1 MADLEDHHS
10 MNQDPV
16 HILPLVVDGLGFSV
30 REQWLIKDVSFSLGA
45 RGRTF
50 IVGPNGA
57 GKSILL
63 RLCHGLLSPT
73 TGTVRWASG
82 SSRQQRQRQAMVFQK
97 PVLFRRSARANVEY
111 ALSVRG
117 VAKKD
122 VRQRAD
128 DALEATGLTGI
139 AHRQARVLSGGEQ
152 QRLVLAR
159 AWALRPRVLFLD
171 EPATHLDPAATA
183 AIEDVIEQISNAGS
197 KIIMVTHDLG
207 QVRRLA
213 DEVLFLHQGQ
223 LLEQTASEDF
233 LTHAKTQEARAF
245 VEGQLLW

>member
-1 MADLEDHHS
+1 MADPEDHHS

-171 EPATHLDPAATA
+171 EPAAHLDPAATA
-183 AIEDVIEQISNAGS
+183 AIEDVIEQISNAGC

>member
-1 MADLEDHHS
+1 MADPEDHPS

-16 HILPLVVDGLGFSV
+16 HILPLVVDGLGFGV

-171 EPATHLDPAATA
+171 EPAAHLDPAATA

>member
-1 MADLEDHHS
+1 MADPEDHHS

-128 DALEATGLTGI
+128 DALAATGLTGI

-171 EPATHLDPAATA
+171 EPAAHLDPAATA

>member
-1 MADLEDHHS
+1 MADPEDHHS

-73 TGTVRWASG
+73 TGTVQWAAG

-171 EPATHLDPAATA
+171 EPAAHLDPAATA

>member
-1 MADLEDHHS
+1 MADPESHHS
-10 MNQDPV
+10 LNQDPV
-16 HILPLVVDGLGFSV
+16 DMLPLVVDGLGFSV

-63 RLCHGLLSPT
+63 KICHGLLSPT

-97 PVLFRRSARANVEY
+97 PVLLRRSARANVEY

-117 VAKKD
+117 VTKKD
-122 VRQRAD
+122 ARERVDRV
-128 DALEATGLTGI
+128 LEETGLAAI
-139 AHRQARVLSGGEQ
+139 AHKQARVLSGGEQ

-159 AWALRPRVLFLD
+159 AWALRPQVLFLD
-171 EPATHLDPAATA
+171 EPAAHLDPAATA
-183 AIEDVIEQISNAGS
+183 AIENIIQQVSNAGS

-223 LLEQTASEDF
+223 LLEQAASKDF
-233 LTHAKTQEARAF
+233 LAHAKSQEARAF

>member
-1 MADLEDHHS
+1 M
-10 MNQDPV
+10 
-16 HILPLVVDGLGFSV
+16 LPLVVDGLGFSV
-30 REQWLIKDVSFSLGA
+30 REQWLIKDVSFSLDA

-97 PVLFRRSARANVEY
+97 PVLLRRSARANVEY

-122 VRQRAD
+122 ARERAD
-128 DALEATGLTGI
+128 HVLEATGLTAI

-171 EPATHLDPAATA
+171 EPAAHLDPAATA

>member
-16 HILPLVVDGLGFSV
+16 HILPLVVDGLGFGV

-171 EPATHLDPAATA
+171 EPAAHLDPAATA

>member
-1 MADLEDHHS
+1 MADPEDHHS

-16 HILPLVVDGLGFSV
+16 HILPLVVDGLGFGV

-171 EPATHLDPAATA
+171 EPAAHLDPAATA

-233 LTHAKTQEARAF
+233 LTHAKTQEAGAF

>member
-1 MADLEDHHS
+1 MADPEDHHS

-128 DALEATGLTGI
+128 DALEATGLTAI

-171 EPATHLDPAATA
+171 EPAAHLDPAATA

-233 LTHAKTQEARAF
+233 LTHAKTQEAGAF

>member
-1 MADLEDHHS
+1 M
-10 MNQDPV
+10 
-16 HILPLVVDGLGFSV
+16 LPLVVDGLGFSV
-30 REQWLIKDVSFSLGA
+30 REQWLIKDVSFSLDA

-73 TGTVRWASG
+73 TGTVRWAAG

-97 PVLFRRSARANVEY
+97 PVLLRRSARANVEY

-122 VRQRAD
+122 ARERAD
-128 DALEATGLTGI
+128 QVLEATGLTAI

-171 EPATHLDPAATA
+171 EPAAHLDPAATA
-183 AIEDVIEQISNAGS
+183 AIEDVIQQVSNAGS

-223 LLEQTASEDF
+223 LLEQGASEDF
-233 LTHAKTQEARAF
+233 LAHAKSQEARAF
-245 VEGQLLW
+245 VEGRLLW

>member
-1 MADLEDHHS
+1 MADPEDHHS

-171 EPATHLDPAATA
+171 EPAAHLDPAATA

>member
-1 MADLEDHHS
+1 MADPEDHHS

-122 VRQRAD
+122 ARERAD
-128 DALEATGLTGI
+128 QVLEATGLTAI

-171 EPATHLDPAATA
+171 EPAAHLDPAATA

>member
-16 HILPLVVDGLGFSV
+16 QILPLVVDGLGFSV

-171 EPATHLDPAATA
+171 EPAAHLDPAATA

>member
-1 MADLEDHHS
+1 MADPEYHHS
-10 MNQDPV
+10 LNQDPV
-16 HILPLVVDGLGFSV
+16 DMLPLVVDGLGFSV

-73 TGTVRWASG
+73 TGTVRWAAG

-97 PVLFRRSARANVEY
+97 PVLLRRSARANVEY

-122 VRQRAD
+122 ARERAD
-128 DALEATGLTGI
+128 RVLEATGLTAI

-171 EPATHLDPAATA
+171 EPAALWILLQRLPLKML
-183 AIEDVIEQISNAGS
+183 SNRSA
-197 KIIMVTHDLG
+197 MPV
-207 QVRRLA
+207 
-213 DEVLFLHQGQ
+213 
-223 LLEQTASEDF
+223 
-233 LTHAKTQEARAF
+233 AKSS
-245 VEGQLLW
+245 W

>member
-171 EPATHLDPAATA
+171 EPAAHLDPAATA

>member
-1 MADLEDHHS
+1 MADPEDHHS

>member
-1 MADLEDHHS
+1 MADPEDHHS

-171 EPATHLDPAATA
+171 EPAAHLDPAATA

-207 QVRRLA
+207 QIRRLA

>member
-1 MADLEDHHS
+1 MADPEDHHS

-16 HILPLVVDGLGFSV
+16 HILPLVVDGLGFGV

-171 EPATHLDPAATA
+171 EPAAHLDPAATA

>member
-1 MADLEDHHS
+1 MADPEDHHS

-16 HILPLVVDGLGFSV
+16 HILPLVVDGLGFGV

>member
-1 MADLEDHHS
+1 MADPEDHHS

-139 AHRQARVLSGGEQ
+139 AHRQACVLSGGEQ

-171 EPATHLDPAATA
+171 EPAAHLDPAATA

>member
-1 MADLEDHHS
+1 M
-10 MNQDPV
+10 
-16 HILPLVVDGLGFSV
+16 LPLVVDGLGFSV

-63 RLCHGLLSPT
+63 KICHGLLSPT

-97 PVLFRRSARANVEY
+97 PVLLRRSARANVEY

-117 VAKKD
+117 VTKKD
-122 VRQRAD
+122 ARERVDRV
-128 DALEATGLTGI
+128 LEATGLAAI

-159 AWALRPRVLFLD
+159 AWALRPQVLFLD
-171 EPATHLDPAATA
+171 EPASHLDPAATA
-183 AIEDVIEQISNAGS
+183 AIENIIQQVSNAGS

-223 LLEQTASEDF
+223 LLEQAASKDF
-233 LTHAKTQEARAF
+233 LAHAKSQEARAF

>member
-1 MADLEDHHS
+1 MADSEYHHS
-10 MNQDPV
+10 VNQDPV
-16 HILPLVVDGLGFSV
+16 DLLPLVVDGLGFSV
-30 REQWLIKDVSFSLGA
+30 REQWLLKDVSFSLGA
-45 RGRTF
+45 HGLTF

-63 RLCHGLLSPT
+63 KICHGLLSPT

-82 SSRQQRQRQAMVFQK
+82 SSRQQRQRQTMVFQK
-97 PVLFRRSARANVEY
+97 PVLLRRSARANVEY

-122 VRQRAD
+122 ARERTDRV
-128 DALEATGLTGI
+128 LEATGLT
-139 AHRQARVLSGGEQ
+139 AFANRPARVLSGGEQ

-159 AWALRPRVLFLD
+159 AWVLRPQVLFLD
-171 EPATHLDPAATA
+171 EPAAHLDPAATA
-183 AIEDVIEQISNAGS
+183 AIEDVIQQVSNAGS

-223 LLEQTASEDF
+223 LLEQAASEDF
-233 LTHAKTQEARAF
+233 MVHAKSQEARAF
-245 VEGQLLW
+245 VEGRLLW

>member
-1 MADLEDHHS
+1 MADPEDHHS
-10 MNQDPV
+10 MNQDQV

-171 EPATHLDPAATA
+171 EPAAHLDPAATA

>member
-1 MADLEDHHS
+1 MADPEDHHS

-152 QRLVLAR
+152 QRVGIAR
-159 AWALRPRVLFLD
+159 AVVHKPRILLAD
-171 EPATHLDPAATA
+171 EPTGNLDSERS
-183 AIEDVIEQISNAGS
+183 IEIMELLTDLNRNSGITVL
-197 KIIMVTHDLG
+197 MVTHEPDM
-207 QVRRLA
+207 A
-213 DEVLFLHQGQ
+213 AF
-223 LLEQTASEDF
+223 
-233 LTHAKTQEARAF
+233 ARTIVHF
-245 VEGQLLW
+245 KDGLVERVDAGAGA

>member
-1 MADLEDHHS
+1 M
-10 MNQDPV
+10 
-16 HILPLVVDGLGFSV
+16 LPLVVDGLGFSV

-63 RLCHGLLSPT
+63 KICHGLLSPT

-97 PVLFRRSARANVEY
+97 PVLLRRSARANVEY

-122 VRQRAD
+122 ARERAD
-128 DALEATGLTGI
+128 QVLEATGLTAI

-171 EPATHLDPAATA
+171 EPAAHLDPTATA
-183 AIEDVIEQISNAGS
+183 AIENVIQQVSNAGS

-233 LTHAKTQEARAF
+233 LTHAKSQEARAF

>member
-1 MADLEDHHS
+1 MADSEDHHS
-10 MNQDPV
+10 MNQDSV

>member
-1 MADLEDHHS
+1 MADPEYHHS
-10 MNQDPV
+10 LNQDPV
-16 HILPLVVDGLGFSV
+16 DMLPLVVDGLGFSV

-73 TGTVRWASG
+73 TGTVRWAAG

-97 PVLFRRSARANVEY
+97 PVLLRRSARANVEY

-122 VRQRAD
+122 ARERAD
-128 DALEATGLTGI
+128 RVLEATGLTAI

-171 EPATHLDPAATA
+171 EPAAHLDPAATA
-183 AIEDVIEQISNAGS
+183 AIENIIQQVSNAGS

-223 LLEQTASEDF
+223 LLEQAASKDF
-233 LTHAKTQEARAF
+233 LAHAKSQEARAF

>member
-1 MADLEDHHS
+1 M
-10 MNQDPV
+10 
-16 HILPLVVDGLGFSV
+16 LPLVVDGLGFSV

-63 RLCHGLLSPT
+63 KICHGLLSPT

-97 PVLFRRSARANVEY
+97 PVLLRRSARANVEY

-117 VAKKD
+117 VTKKD
-122 VRQRAD
+122 ARERVDRV
-128 DALEATGLTGI
+128 LEATGLTAI

-171 EPATHLDPAATA
+171 EPAAHLDPAATA
-183 AIEDVIEQISNAGS
+183 AIEDVIQQVSNAGS

-223 LLEQTASEDF
+223 LLEQAASEDF
-233 LTHAKTQEARAF
+233 LAHAKSQEARAF
-245 VEGQLLW
+245 VEGLLLW

>member
-1 MADLEDHHS
+1 M
-10 MNQDPV
+10 
-16 HILPLVVDGLGFSV
+16 LPLVVDGLGFSV

-63 RLCHGLLSPT
+63 RLCHGLLPPT

-97 PVLFRRSARANVEY
+97 PVLLRRSARANVEY

-171 EPATHLDPAATA
+171 EPAAHLDPAATA

>member
-1 MADLEDHHS
+1 M
-10 MNQDPV
+10 
-16 HILPLVVDGLGFSV
+16 LPLVVDGLGFSV
-30 REQWLIKDVSFSLGA
+30 REQWLLKDVSFSLGA
-45 RGRTF
+45 HGLTF

-63 RLCHGLLSPT
+63 KICHGLLSPT

-97 PVLFRRSARANVEY
+97 PVLLRRSARANVEY

-122 VRQRAD
+122 ARERAD
-128 DALEATGLTGI
+128 RVLEATGLTAI
-139 AHRQARVLSGGEQ
+139 AHRPARVLSGGEQ

-159 AWALRPRVLFLD
+159 AWALRPQVLFLD

-183 AIEDVIEQISNAGS
+183 AIEDVIQQVSNAGS

-223 LLEQTASEDF
+223 LLEQAASEDF
-233 LTHAKTQEARAF
+233 FAHAKSQEARAF

>member
-1 MADLEDHHS
+1 M
-10 MNQDPV
+10 
-16 HILPLVVDGLGFSV
+16 LPLVVDGLGFSV

-63 RLCHGLLSPT
+63 KICHGLLSPT

-97 PVLFRRSARANVEY
+97 PVLLRRSARANVEY

-117 VAKKD
+117 VTKKD
-122 VRQRAD
+122 ARERVDRV
-128 DALEATGLTGI
+128 LEETGLAAI

-171 EPATHLDPAATA
+171 EPAAHLDPAATA
-183 AIEDVIEQISNAGS
+183 AIENIIQQVSNAGS

-223 LLEQTASEDF
+223 LLEQAASKDF
-233 LTHAKTQEARAF
+233 LAHAKSQEARAF

>member
-1 MADLEDHHS
+1 MADPEDHHS

-16 HILPLVVDGLGFSV
+16 HILPLVVDGLGFGV

-171 EPATHLDPAATA
+171 EPAAHLDPAATA
-183 AIEDVIEQISNAGS
+183 AIEDVIEQISNAGC

>member
-171 EPATHLDPAATA
+171 EPAAHLDPAATA
-183 AIEDVIEQISNAGS
+183 AIEDVIQQVSNAGS